1 VTERE
6 LERQELRTEELD
18 HRLYYDY
25 EGRFIKQRLE
35 RDQMRM
41 LPRVV
46 KPPMFAPGG
55 HALGD
60 VRVFERFTVGPVS
73 MLTCRFL
80 ELGPNQATPG
90 ERRVPSTTVFV
101 LEGGGTCVQDGDD
114 HAFTAGDLVFVPPY
128 TTSVLVAGPSG
139 LRAWVPEA
147 RLWHVLGL
155 LWHEHF
161 EPRRMPAEVQSHE
174 ENGSWSGYRVP
185 RGVLGLERELRVRP
199 GADPRRE
206 AVFAARRAE
215 RDPSSFGQTRYDH
228 FLRMLAAERERERRT
243 PRVVRGA
250 DQPWEQ
256 TRQGRLKYYLTAW
269 SGIAGQD
276 LELASYRIDP
286 GQRTGRH
293 RHVAEELLLVV
304 EGSGHDLHDGTEHA
318 WEAGDLICVPAMTEH
333 QHVNDGEGAATL
345 VSVWAHHPANE
356 FLGGVE
362 HLEDAS
368 SWSPGP

>member
-1 VTERE
+1 MTERE
-6 LERQELRTEELD
+6 LEREQLRTEELD

-46 KPPMFAPGG
+46 KPPMFARSG
-55 HALGD
+55 HVLGD
-60 VRVFERFTVGPVS
+60 VRVFERFTVGPLS
-73 MLTCRFL
+73 MLTCWFL
-80 ELGPNQATPG
+80 DLAPNEATPR
-90 ERRVPSTTVFV
+90 ERRLPSMAAFV
-101 LEGGGTCVQDGDD
+101 LEGDGVSVQDGTE
-114 HAFTAGDLVFVPPY
+114 HACTAGDLVFVPPY
-128 TTSVLVAGPSG
+128 TTHQLAAGPSG
-139 LRAWVPEA
+139 LRAWVPEV

-161 EPRRMPAEVQSHE
+161 EPRPMPAEVGSSHE
-174 ENGSWSGYRVP
+174 DGAWTGYRIP
-185 RGVLGLERELRVRP
+185 RGVLGLERDLRVQA

-206 AVFAARRAE
+206 AVFAARRAAV
-215 RDPSSFGQTRYDH
+215 DASSFGGTGYDH
-228 FLRMLAAERERERRT
+228 FLRMLAGERDQELRT
-243 PRVVRGA
+243 PRVIRGA
-250 DQPWEQ
+250 SQPWED
-256 TRQGRLKYYLTAW
+256 TRMGHLKYYLTAW
-269 SGIAGQD
+269 SRVAGQD

-304 EGSGHDLHDGTEHA
+304 KGSGRDLHDGTEHA
-318 WEAGDLICVPAMTEH
+318 WEAGDLICIPAMTEH
-333 QHVNDGEGAATL
+333 QHVNDGETTATL
-345 VSVWAHHPANE
+345 LSVWTHHPVNE

-368 SWSPGP
+368 SWSRS

>member
-6 LERQELRTEELD
+6 LERQRLRTEELD
-18 HRLYYDY
+18 QRLYYDY
-25 EGRFIKQRLE
+25 ESRFIKQRLE
-35 RDQMRM
+35 RDQMRL

-80 ELGPNQATPG
+80 TLGPGEATPR
-90 ERRVPSTTVFV
+90 ERRLPSLTVFV
-101 LEGGGTCVQDGDD
+101 LEGGGTCVQDGAE
-114 HAFTAGDLVFVPPY
+114 HAFTAGDVVFVPPY
-128 TTSVLVAGPSG
+128 TTCSLVAGPSG
-139 LRAWVPEA
+139 LRAWIPEV

-161 EPRRMPAEVQSHE
+161 EPRGMPAEVESRDDE
-174 ENGSWSGYRVP
+174 AGGWSGYRIP
-185 RGVLGLERELRVRP
+185 RGVLGLERDLRVRS

-206 AVFAARRAE
+206 AVFAARRAAP
-215 RDPSSFGQTRYDH
+215 DAASFGDTRYDQ
-228 FLRMLAAERERERRT
+228 FLRMLASERELHEQT

-250 DQPWEQ
+250 EQPWED
-256 TRQGRLKYYLTAW
+256 TRQGRLRYYLTAW
-269 SGIAGQD
+269 LSIAGQD
-276 LELASYRIDP
+276 LELASYQIAP
-286 GQRTGRH
+286 GHRSGRH

-304 EGSGHDLHDGTEHA
+304 EGSGHDLHDGSEHA

-333 QHVNDGEGAATL
+333 QHVNHGDGPATL
-345 VSVWAHHPANE
+345 VSVWTHHPTNE

-368 SWSPGP
+368 SWSQQ